1 MIAQDH
7 IKIFLLFVCVSI
19 QLVEAQV
26 TERIQMHDT
35 YPWCIVAYDSLER
48 SPVQRIKMLKD
59 LGFTKYAYDWRDRH
73 LPDTSYE
80 FELAQENN
88 IEIISVWLW
97 LNAKRDPINQ
107 LSEANKKLFTIVED
121 RDLKTTFWLGLS
133 PNYFENLNE
142 DESLKLGIQLVEWV
156 ASKAKKIGCK
166 VALYNHSGWF
176 ADPYNQMKIIKALP
190 EYELTMVYNFHHAHN
205 AIDSFQEI
213 AELIAPYLS
222 AVNLNGMKQDGA
234 KILGIGK
241 GDHEKAMIEILMKA
255 GFSGPWGIMG
265 HVGNKDA
272 RIVLENNI
280 NGLIDLK
287 LMHP

>member
-1 MIAQDH
+1 MIAQNH
-7 IKIFLLFVCVSI
+7 TRAFLLLLCFSV
-19 QLVEAQV
+19 QLVQSQV
-26 TERIQMHDT
+26 TERIQMRDT

-48 SPVQRIKMLKD
+48 SPVQRISMLKD

-73 LPDTSYE
+73 LQDTSHE
-80 FELAQENN
+80 LELARENN
-88 IEIISVWLW
+88 IDIISVWLW
-97 LNAKRDPINQ
+97 LNANRDQLDQ
-107 LSEANKKLFTIVED
+107 LSEANEKMFEIVEEFQLD
-121 RDLKTTFWLGLS
+121 TTFWLGLS
-133 PNYFENLNE
+133 PNYFEDLNE
-142 DESLKLGIQLVEWV
+142 DESLKLGIQMVDWM
-156 ASKAKKIGCK
+156 ATKANKIGCK

-176 ADPYNQMKIIKALP
+176 ADPYNQIKIIKALP
-190 EYELTMVYNFHHAHN
+190 QHELTMVYNFHHAHDSIN
-205 AIDSFQEI
+205 SFQKV
-213 AELIAPYLS
+213 AEDIAPYIS

-241 GDHEKAMIEILMKA
+241 GDQEKAMIEILMKT

-280 NGLIDLK
+280 NGLKSLK